1 MLSTIIAMTLPT
13 ELYYDEKGLSMG
25 YSYAIIGDVTCD
37 LSKEMRERFE
47 VDGYIKGHITIPG
60 GKEVPSLLEW
70 DSTNARDFY
79 TSLKSRRHDYSTA
92 PASAEEIADCWEAFL
107 SEGKDILALSISSA
121 MSVTYN
127 LMVNAQKTLQGKYP
141 ERKIIV
147 VDSRKYSSALGLLVI
162 KACELRKSGLSI
174 EDNAGRLEQIKST
187 IHQMGTL
194 DDLFFIAS
202 QGRVSHPKAFLGTLV
217 GIKPMGDFDSD
228 GMVTVLAKVKGYEK
242 AYKVTIEYIKKT
254 ITHPEDQIVLVAQ
267 TLREKQ
273 ADVLAGLIRE
283 KIGPREVILTDV
295 YPASG
300 VNLGPGLLG
309 AYYTGSPITDL
320 ARETEIMKSILENIE

>member
-1 MLSTIIAMTLPT
+1 MS
-13 ELYYDEKGLSMG
+13 

-37 LSKEMRERFE
+37 LGSELRERFE
-47 VDGYIKGHITIPG
+47 VDGYTKGHITIPG
-60 GKEVPSLLEW
+60 GKEVPSSLEW
-70 DSTNARDFY
+70 DFTNARDFY
-79 TSLKSRRHDYSTA
+79 TSLKSRRNSYSTA
-92 PASAEEIADCWEAFL
+92 PASAEEIADCWDSFL
-107 SEGKDILALSISSA
+107 SEGKDVLALSISSA

-127 LMVNAQKTLQGKYP
+127 LMVNAQKALRSKYP

-147 VDSRKYSSALGLLVI
+147 VDSRKYSAALGLLVI

-174 EDNAGRLEQIKST
+174 EENAEQLEQVKST
-187 IHQMGTL
+187 IHQMGTI

-202 QGRVSHPKAFLGTLV
+202 QGRVSHPKAFMGTLV

-254 ITHPEDQIVLVAQ
+254 IMHPEDQIMLVAQ

-283 KIGPREVILTDV
+283 NIRPKEVILTDV
-295 YPASG
+295 YPACG
-300 VNLGPGLLG
+300 VNLGPGLMG
-309 AYYTGSPITDL
+309 AYYYGSPITDL
-320 ARETEIMKSILENIE
+320 AHETEIMESIMESIG